1 MATIEE
7 TFSTPAARL
16 GYLMDNPKN
25 GKTKQKDVAA
35 LLGVSPPYISTVLSG
50 EKDLKPENWLKLA
63 EFFSVTL
70 DWLLC
75 RQGAPRDWPIT
86 TGEKPIQLSK
96 RAAEAVR
103 ILDSVPP
110 RKRDE
115 ILAVMRSM
123 QFHAGIAALDVEQ
136 ATKRLTD
143 ELADYGVMLPPTAI
157 ENIRAALDAF
167 ATGSEPDDN
176 G

>member
-1 MATIEE
+1 MDTIEQ
-7 TFSTPAARL
+7 TFNTPAARL

-63 EFFSVTL
+63 EFFGVTL

-75 RQGAPRDWPIT
+75 RQEAPRHWPT
-86 TGEKPIQLSK
+86 ATNEKPIQLSK
-96 RAAEAVR
+96 QAAEAVR
-103 ILDSVPP
+103 IIDSLPP

-115 ILAVMRSM
+115 ILGVMRAM
-123 QFHAGIAALDVEQ
+123 QFHAGVAALDVEQ
-136 ATKRLTD
+136 SD
-143 ELADYGVMLPPTAI
+143 QAI
-157 ENIRAALDAF
+157 NR
-167 ATGSEPDDN
+167 
-176 G
+176 